1 MTPNSKRTPSMT
13 RDHVPVQPRR
23 ANVPRRLWRLLAT
36 LIVALAATTAAA
48 SPASAA
54 FDVLGF
60 DGSIRQQDGTAAT
73 QAGSHPFAITT
84 KFSFPTSIVNG
95 AEVVDES
102 VKTIKVSLP
111 VGLVGDP
118 TAVDTCTTTQL
129 GSDPGTGRGCPLST
143 QVGTINIGAVMMGFP
158 FPLAQP
164 IYNMVPPPGVPAQ
177 FGFNVTGA
185 LVHMNARVRTGGD
198 YGLDIELA
206 DISQGLA
213 LKSNTVTFWGVPN
226 DPAHDPLR
234 GYCLGFDGNSTGSSC
249 PSGRPAR
256 PFLALPSACSG
267 PLTFGVKATSW
278 THPDAVKTSSF
289 SFRDEHD
296 EPVGID
302 GCERVPFRPEM
313 TVAPT
318 TDRAGSPTG
327 LAIDLTT
334 PQNDNPAG
342 LAQATLRKAVVTM
355 PKGFTINAASASGL
369 AGCAPAEV
377 DLQGAGAARCPE
389 ASKIGT
395 VAIDTPLVDHPLEG
409 GIFLAKQA
417 DNPFGSLLALYLA
430 VDDPQTGIVI
440 KLAGKLVADPVSGQV
455 TATFE
460 DTPQLPFETMR
471 LRFKSGSRGVMTTPA
486 TCGTYTTH
494 AELTPWS
501 SPVPVAV
508 DAAMQVTDGCADGSG
523 FTPSLMAGTTSTE
536 AGGSPSFVL
545 DVTRPSGQQDMSGL
559 DVTLPAGLLGRVGD
573 VPRCAEAD
581 AAAGTCA
588 PASRIGSTT
597 VSAGPGTT
605 PVVVPQ
611 PGRAPTAVYL
621 AGPYKGAPYSLS
633 IVVPAQAGPFDLGTV
648 VVRAAVYIDPIDAH
662 VAVKVDPLPTILQ
675 GIPLQV
681 QRINVTLDRS
691 RFMVNPTSCAPKAIT
706 ADVRSVTGTQA
717 SLSNR
722 FQVGD
727 CASLGLTPKLALS
740 LSGKGETVDGKHPA
754 VSALLTQPAGQ
765 ANLKKVRVAL
775 PLSLALDTDNANG
788 LCEFVD
794 GSKVTPTCPKSS
806 IVGTATAVTPILNE
820 PLSGPV
826 YFVKNVRKNP
836 KTGQD
841 VKTLPKLVIP
851 LVGENGLKLTLTGTS
866 DVEDDHLVTTFDN
879 VPDAPVS
886 SFQLNING
894 GKGGILA
901 VSGADICKSAQIAE
915 QQVDG
920 QSSKAADADVYI
932 QTPSCP
938 TKVISKKITAKAVVL
953 KVGGL
958 GAGKVTVSGR
968 GIKRTTKAIA
978 KSTVATITAKRTKE
992 RLGKVKVS
1000 FVPAG
1005 SEKAKTTT
1013 VTLR

>member
-1 MTPNSKRTPSMT
+1 MT
-13 RDHVPVQPRR
+13 RHHVPAQLRRADAPRR
-23 ANVPRRLWRLLAT
+23 RWRPLAT
-36 LIVALAATTAAA
+36 LIVALVAAATAA

-84 KFSFPTSIVNG
+84 TFSFPTSIVNG
-95 AEVVDES
+95 TEVVDES
-102 VKTIKVSLP
+102 VKNIKVTLP

-118 TAVDTCTTTQL
+118 TAVDTCTSAQL
-129 GSDPGTGRGCPLST
+129 GSDPAGGRGCPAST
-143 QVGTINIGAVMMGFP
+143 QVGTVNVGALLMGFP
-158 FPLAQP
+158 LPQTLP

-177 FGFNVTGA
+177 FGFNVVGA
-185 LVHMNARVRTGGD
+185 LVHMNAHVRTGGD
-198 YGLDIELA
+198 YGLDIDLT

-234 GYCLGFDGNSTGSSC
+234 GNCLGFDGNSTGSSC
-249 PSGRPAR
+249 PSGRPAL

-267 PLTFGVKATSW
+267 PLTFGAKATSW
-278 THPDAVKTSSF
+278 THPDAVKTASF
-289 SFRDEHD
+289 AVRDEHGD
-296 EPVGID
+296 PVGID

-342 LAQATLRKAVVTM
+342 LAQSTLRTAVVTM
-355 PKGFTINAASASGL
+355 PKGFTINAASAGGL

-377 DLQGAGAARCPE
+377 DLHGAGAARCPE

-395 VAIDTPLVDHPLEG
+395 VAIDTPLVDHPLDG
-409 GIFLAKQA
+409 GIYLAKQA

-430 VDDPQTGIVI
+430 IDDAQTGVVI
-440 KLAGKLVADPVSGQV
+440 KLAGKLAADPVSGQV

-460 DTPQLPFETMR
+460 DTPQLPFETMH
-471 LRFKSGSRGVMTTPA
+471 LRFKSGSRGVMTTPS

-494 AELTPWS
+494 AVLTPWS
-501 SPVPVAV
+501 SPVPVEV

-523 FTPSLMAGTTSTE
+523 FSPAMNAGTTSTE

-545 DVTRPSGQQDMSGL
+545 DVTRPSGQQDLAGL

-588 PASRIGSTT
+588 PQSRIGSTT
-597 VSAGPGTT
+597 VSAGPGST

-648 VVRAAVYIDPIDAH
+648 VVRAAVDIDPIDAH
-662 VAVKVDPLPTILQ
+662 VTVRTDPLPTILQ

-706 ADVRSVTGTQA
+706 ADVRSVAGA
-717 SLSNR
+717 RAALSSR

-727 CASLGLTPKLALS
+727 CASLGLTPKLALA
-740 LSGKGETVDGKHPA
+740 LSGKGQTTDGKHPA
-754 VSALLTQPAGQ
+754 VSAMLTQPAGQ

-775 PLSLALDTDNANG
+775 PLSLALDPDNANG

-794 GSKVTPTCPKSS
+794 GSKAEPTCPKAS
-806 IVGTATAVTPILNE
+806 IVGTATAVSPILDE

-826 YFVKNVRKNP
+826 YFVKNIRKDP
-836 KTGQD
+836 KSGREIR
-841 VKTLPKLVIP
+841 TLPKLVVP
-851 LVGENGLKLTLTGTS
+851 LVGQNGLKLTLTGTS
-866 DVEDDHLVTTFDN
+866 NVEDDQLVTTFDDI
-879 VPDAPVS
+879 PDAPVS
-886 SFQLNING
+886 SFKLNIIG
-894 GKGGILA
+894 GKGGILV
-901 VSGADICKSAQIAE
+901 VSDADICKATQVADQQI
-915 QQVDG
+915 DG
-920 QSSKAADADVYI
+920 QNIKQADTDVSI

-938 TKVISKKITAKAVVL
+938 LKVISKKAGKTSVTV

-958 GAGKVTVSGR
+958 GAGKVTVTGR
-968 GIKRTTKAIA
+968 GIKKTTKTIT
-978 KSTVATITAKRTKE
+978 KSTVATITAKRTKGTP
-992 RLGKVKVS
+992 GKVTVS
-1000 FVPAG
+1000 FDPAG
-1005 SEKAKTTT
+1005 PAKARKTTK
-1013 VTLR
+1013 